1 MSPDNKKS
9 SVTARKASRDGR
21 TVWKDTRGN
30 GFCVGVRFPMP
41 HKIQPLKL
49 KVMKATMN
57 PTKMEARIKQK
68 LRTLIGN
75 VTHMQNVADQ
85 TLELI
90 KSILTEDERND
101 SDTCRV
107 VENLSCV
114 CEEALQVL
122 CACLFLDASFF
133 SNRRFL
139 YASFGIFRKFG
150 FADYKTFSIFYS

>member
-1 MSPDNKKS
+1 
-9 SVTARKASRDGR
+9 
-21 TVWKDTRGN
+21 
-30 GFCVGVRFPMP
+30 
-41 HKIQPLKL
+41 
-49 KVMKATMN
+49 MKATMN

-75 VTHMQNVADQ
+75 VTYMQNVADQ

-122 CACLFLDASFF
+122 CEELKKGT
-133 SNRRFL
+133 RL
-139 YASFGIFRKFG
+139 YEILNEEGMRTKAIDSL
-150 FADYKTFSIFYS
+150 

>member
-1 MSPDNKKS
+1 
-9 SVTARKASRDGR
+9 
-21 TVWKDTRGN
+21 
-30 GFCVGVRFPMP
+30 
-41 HKIQPLKL
+41 
-49 KVMKATMN
+49 MKATMN

-122 CACLFLDASFF
+122 CEELKKGNPALRDSE
-133 SNRRFL
+133 RRRN
-139 YASFGIFRKFG
+139 ANQSH
-150 FADYKTFSIFYS
+150 

>member
-1 MSPDNKKS
+1 
-9 SVTARKASRDGR
+9 
-21 TVWKDTRGN
+21 
-30 GFCVGVRFPMP
+30 
-41 HKIQPLKL
+41 
-49 KVMKATMN
+49 MKATMN

-107 VENLSCV
+107 GENLSCV

-122 CACLFLDASFF
+122 CKELKKGT
-133 SNRRFL
+133 RL
-139 YASFGIFRKFG
+139 YEILNEEGMRTKAIDSL
-150 FADYKTFSIFYS
+150 

>member
-1 MSPDNKKS
+1 
-9 SVTARKASRDGR
+9 
-21 TVWKDTRGN
+21 
-30 GFCVGVRFPMP
+30 
-41 HKIQPLKL
+41 
-49 KVMKATMN
+49 MKATMN

-122 CACLFLDASFF
+122 CEELKKGTLFIVYYLLKSFL
-133 SNRRFL
+133 S
-139 YASFGIFRKFG
+139 YTKS
-150 FADYKTFSIFYS
+150 

>member
-1 MSPDNKKS
+1 
-9 SVTARKASRDGR
+9 
-21 TVWKDTRGN
+21 
-30 GFCVGVRFPMP
+30 
-41 HKIQPLKL
+41 
-49 KVMKATMN
+49 MKATMN

-90 KSILTEDERND
+90 KSTLTEDERND

-107 VENLSCV
+107 IENLSCV

-122 CACLFLDASFF
+122 CEELKRGTRLYERLCNENQSTSFNAF
-133 SNRRFL
+133 NH
-139 YASFGIFRKFG
+139 GTEK
-150 FADYKTFSIFYS
+150 

>member
-1 MSPDNKKS
+1 MKS
-9 SVTARKASRDGR
+9 KPSVTARKASRDGR

-68 LRTLIGN
+68 LRALIGN

-90 KSILTEDERND
+90 KSTLTEDERND

-107 VENLSCV
+107 IENLSCV

-122 CACLFLDASFF
+122 CEELKRGTRLYERLCNENQSTSFNAF
-133 SNRRFL
+133 NH
-139 YASFGIFRKFG
+139 GTEK
-150 FADYKTFSIFYS
+150 

>member
-1 MSPDNKKS
+1 
-9 SVTARKASRDGR
+9 
-21 TVWKDTRGN
+21 
-30 GFCVGVRFPMP
+30 
-41 HKIQPLKL
+41 
-49 KVMKATMN
+49 MKATMN

-122 CACLFLDASFF
+122 CEELKKGTRLYEFLNEEGMRTKAIDS
-133 SNRRFL
+133 L
-139 YASFGIFRKFG
+139 
-150 FADYKTFSIFYS
+150 